1 MTETRIRAALRIVGF
16 SCSPDKITE
25 LLGVLPT
32 QFWNAGDTVKGTS
45 MMRPTNGWELSS
57 QISGDRDLSEH
68 VSDVLCQ
75 INCSHQSFADFMQD
89 GSTLISCV
97 LYITG
102 DDRPLVFFSNGIIK
116 IIHQIN
122 AGIDIDIY
130 HLSNE
135 PTISVLPAQ

>member
-1 MTETRIRAALRIVGF
+1 
-16 SCSPDKITE
+16 
-25 LLGVLPT
+25 
-32 QFWNAGDTVKGTS
+32 
-45 MMRPTNGWELSS
+45 
-57 QISGDRDLSEH
+57 
-68 VSDVLCQ
+68 VLCQ

-102 DDRPLVFFSNGIIK
+102 DDRPLVFFSNEIIK